1 MMARIASSTIESGTT
16 ISISIF
22 GSRLTLYSLP
32 RYTAVCPFC
41 LPWPRTSVT
50 VMPEMLS
57 LPSASLTSSTLLGR
71 TMALINFIVALQ
83 HAREIR
89 RQLDL
94 LGIGE
99 FRAGGRDVE
108 HVDRL
113 LAFRGDEHEVDFTA
127 ATRDHAADPVQQPD
141 RIVRD
146 DV

>member
-57 LPSASLTSSTLLGR
+57 LPSASFTSSTLLGR
-71 TMALINFIVALQ
+71 TMVLINFIGALQ

-89 RQLDL
+89 RQLHL
-94 LGIGE
+94 LDVGE
-99 FRAGGRDVE
+99 VRALGRGVE
-108 HVDRL
+108 HVGGL
-113 LAFRGDEHEVDFTA
+113 LALRSA
-127 ATRDHAADPVQQPD
+127 PQ
-141 RIVRD
+141 
-146 DV
+146 